1 MQYVAVLSWIAVYVA
16 LGVAVGRPFVALY
29 RRLSNDE
36 ATGLALSA
44 VAVAALCYWFGLSL
58 LAWPAFVAAVGVL
71 ALCAGVAARTDALD
85 DWVRHLQPALVG
97 LAVVALIAGLTGAW
111 PDERVA
117 RYFLRLE
124 TGYIARW
131 YVAFLGLG
139 ALALPVAALVFD
151 RFADRGAGIALPFA
165 LALLGVVG
173 YWVGHVTFGP
183 VALAAGILVI
193 GVGSAVALHR
203 GVTVNWGVYGEIVV
217 VFTLAFGLLV
227 ALRGVNPVIE
237 PGGGEKFLD
246 FGLLKSLLR
255 SSALPPEDM
264 WFAGEPV
271 KYYYGGHMLAALLT
285 ELTATPARYAYN
297 LALAGVYGT
306 LAATV
311 YGLARAIAAARE
323 RSPRTAGAFAVVFVA
338 VASNLST
345 PLRLLVWK
353 LPGAAGELLAS
364 VASLEVAQRPSVA
377 AGPDSFYYW
386 TASRIIDRR
395 VVDGDQWHFINEF
408 PFFAF
413 RNGDLHAHMVS
424 TPFLLLIAA
433 LLFQYWLT
441 PAAEKRRRR
450 ALVFLAVPA
459 FGGLLAVINTWSFP
473 AVGGL
478 TWIALTF
485 APADPASLLPR
496 RAEAAVDRLRGG
508 SPLRSEGV
516 RVGTAVAAAA
526 AVTALGVLFALP
538 FFTGTASGRSVGFLP
553 ENRSNAA
560 GLLVVHGAF
569 LAVTVTY
576 LLARDGIEDRLP
588 TLFAVT
594 VAVLFLVTAPYEL
607 TAVALFGPVLLVAWI
622 LLRTESDVGYETAL
636 LVGALGLATL
646 VEFVY
651 VVEEAGPGR
660 LNTVFKIYIQ
670 VWILWG
676 TAAGVMLAERAP
688 LVAAIRALWHRAAT
702 AVPSA
707 GRSAGG
713 AAEKSSDGGSP
724 TVEVTAGGATASLL
738 AVVLL
743 VSLSLYS
750 GFVVDT
756 QFESGTED
764 PTLDGTAYVA
774 DHHAKEAAAIAWLDE
789 REGQP
794 HIVSAPGTSIYEW
807 ANPASSLTGLP
818 TVAGWN
824 HEVGY
829 RGAEP
834 YRQRVEEVETIYT
847 GSAADRAALLRKYD
861 VTYIYMGP
869 EERQRYGTRD
879 LHEDPG
885 ITKAKEYP
893 FVVIFRV
900 DQSELQESTDS
911 SVA

>member
-1 MQYVAVLSWIAVYVA
+1 MQYVAVLSWLAVYLV
-16 LGVAVGRPFVALY
+16 LGVAVGRPFVALH
-29 RRLSNDE
+29 RRLSDDE

-44 VAVAALCYWFGLSL
+44 VAVTAIGYWLGLTL
-58 LAWPAFVAAVGVL
+58 LAWPAFVAGVGVL
-71 ALCAGVAARTDALD
+71 ALSVGAAAWTDTRD
-85 DWVRHLQPALVG
+85 DWQAHLQPALVG
-97 LAVVALIAGLTGAW
+97 LAAVALIAGLTGVW

-124 TGYIARW
+124 TGYVVRW

-139 ALALPVAALVFD
+139 ALALPVSALVFD
-151 RFADRGAGIALPFA
+151 RFADRGAGVALPFA
-165 LALLGVVG
+165 LGTLGVVG
-173 YWVGHVTFGP
+173 YWVGHLSFGP
-183 VALAAGILVI
+183 VALAAGLVVL
-193 GVGSAVALHR
+193 GAGSAIALWR
-203 GVTVNWGVYGEIVV
+203 GVAVEWRAYAEVVV
-217 VFTLAFGLLV
+217 VFSLAFGLLV
-227 ALRGVNPVIE
+227 ALRGVNPSIW

-255 SSALPPEDM
+255 ADALPPEDM

-297 LALAGVYGT
+297 LALASVYGT

-311 YGLARAIAAARE
+311 YGLARAVAAERG

-345 PLRLLVWK
+345 PLRLLIWK
-353 LPGAAGELLAS
+353 LPDWAGDRLAAA
-364 VASLEVAQRPSVA
+364 ASLEVAQRPSVA
-377 AGPDSFYYW
+377 AGPDSFNYW
-386 TASRIIDRR
+386 VASRIVDRR
-395 VVDGDQWHFINEF
+395 VVDGDQWHYINEF

-424 TPFLLLIAA
+424 TPFLFLVAA

-441 PAAEKRRRR
+441 PAADRRRRR
-450 ALVFLAVPA
+450 ALVFLAVPPL
-459 FGGLLAVINTWSFP
+459 GGLLAVVNTWSFP
-473 AVGGL
+473 VVGGL

-485 APADPASLLPR
+485 APTDPATLLPR
-496 RAEAAVDRLRGG
+496 RAERAVGRFREG
-508 SPLRSEGV
+508 SPLRTEGV

-526 AVTALGVLFALP
+526 AVTALAVLFSLP
-538 FFTGTASGRSVGFLP
+538 FFTGTASGRSLGFLP
-553 ENRSNAA
+553 ESRSNAA

-569 LAVTVTY
+569 LAISVTY

-594 VAVLFLVTAPYEL
+594 VVVLLLVTAPYEA

-622 LLRTESDVGYETAL
+622 LLRTESDVGFETAL
-636 LVGALGLATL
+636 LVGALGLVML

-660 LNTVFKIYIQ
+660 MNTVFKVYMQ
-670 VWILWG
+670 VWVLWG
-676 TAAGVMLAERAP
+676 TAAGVMLADRAP
-688 LVAAIRALWHRAAT
+688 LAATVRALWNRAANAAAGVGRAVGGST
-702 AVPSA
+702 AT
-707 GRSAGG
+707 
-713 AAEKSSDGGSP
+713 SSDGGRR
-724 TVEVTAGGATASLL
+724 TVEVTAGAVTASLI
-738 AVVLL
+738 AVLL
-743 VSLSLYS
+743 LASLSLYG
-750 GFVVDT
+750 GFVVAN
-756 QFESGTED
+756 QFERGTEN
-764 PTLDGTAYVA
+764 PTLNGTAYVE
-774 DHHAKEAAAIAWLDE
+774 DRHGKEAAAIAWLDE

-794 HIVSAPGTSIYEW
+794 HIVSAPGTSIYQW

-818 TVAGWN
+818 TVAGWS

-829 RGAEP
+829 RGEAA
-834 YRQRVEEVETIYT
+834 YRQRVEDVETIYT
-847 GSAADRAALLRKYD
+847 GSAAERAALLREYD

-869 EERQRYGTRD
+869 EERQRYGTQD

-885 ITKAKEYP
+885 ITVATKYP

-900 DQSELQESTDS
+900 TQSELQGST
-911 SVA
+911 